1 MHKVLD
7 GALFQLACYFFF
19 PSFFTVLFEYADAC
33 RASQSAFFF
42 FSGRFTEIGSGDPFP
57 AMRLFQGTSFPL
69 VMACMMVVIKF
80 LFKISFLL
88 VCEVA
93 QGIKM

>member
-1 MHKVLD
+1 MLCIKFFTELSFSWLAVSFSHLFSLSFLTTQMHAGLLKVL
-7 GALFQLACYFFF
+7 
-19 PSFFTVLFEYADAC
+19 
-33 RASQSAFFF
+33 F
-42 FSGRFTEIGSGDPFP
+42 FSCRFTEIGSGDPFP

-88 VCEVA
+88 VREVA